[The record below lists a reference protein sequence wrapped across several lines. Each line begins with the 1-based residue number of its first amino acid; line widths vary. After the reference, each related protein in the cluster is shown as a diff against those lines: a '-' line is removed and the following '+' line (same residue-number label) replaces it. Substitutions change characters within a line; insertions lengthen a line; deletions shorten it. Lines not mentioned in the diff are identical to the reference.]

1 MKRNE
6 RRRAQGDH
14 FEALFDLASTCSR
27 QGQID
32 EAIDYY
38 NQALTVRPDSESA
51 RDNLGL
57 LLASVGRLPEA
68 IANFQ
73 HALSLQPQLAD
84 AHYSLAL
91 TLQSQGLL
99 SEAIDHYLHAIEL
112 RPDHI
117 LARIELGTCLVENGQ
132 LSEALDQAE
141 MVTHFI
147 RQPSF
152 PHFRFAMLL
161 VRCNCIDVAR
171 TSFEAYLAQY
181 PDDRDGAR
189 RVMAGLGLAPLPG
202 NAARN

>member
-14 FEALFDLASTCSR
+14 FDTLFDLASSCSR
-27 QGQID
+27 QGRID

-38 NQALTVRPDSESA
+38 HQALTVRPDSESA

-68 IANFQ
+68 VANFQ
-73 HALSLQPQLAD
+73 HAISLQPQLAD

-99 SEAIDHYLHAIEL
+99 AEAIDHYLHAIEL
-112 RPDHI
+112 KPAHI
-117 LARIELGTCLVENGQ
+117 LARIELGNCLVDDGQ

-141 MVTHFI
+141 MLVHFI

-161 VRCNCIDVAR
+161 VRCDCIDVAR
-171 TSFEAYLAQY
+171 ASFESYLAQY
-181 PDDRDGAR
+181 PDDQEGAR
-189 RVMAGLGLAPLPG
+189 QVMAELGLAPLPEH
-202 NAARN
+202 AAPL